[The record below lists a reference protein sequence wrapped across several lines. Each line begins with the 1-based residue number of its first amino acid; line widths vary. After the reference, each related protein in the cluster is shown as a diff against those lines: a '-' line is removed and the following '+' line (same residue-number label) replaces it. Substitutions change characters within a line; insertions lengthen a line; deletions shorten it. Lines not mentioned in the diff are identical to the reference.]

1 MCLALFYYV
10 MYPDKWGPV
19 NPVLL
24 LSCVPVG
31 YSWMPLLKDG
41 RMQSVE
47 LQLPVA
53 ANLPPGYLCQDTR
66 KVQSCF
72 FFKPVLS
79 EEHYSP
85 LFLFQIPLMV
95 KQKWKVIDTQRS
107 WHQTIKYC
115 GYLSQSFVRSMSIK
129 NVCVLQQSQ
138 PDIKW
143 VENAKTLFKVRTHV
157 ASTIY
162 AQVQHLIP

>member
-1 MCLALFYYV
+1 MRTSEPSTATLMCSS
-10 MYPDKWGPV
+10 G
-19 NPVLL
+19 LL
-24 LSCVPVG
+24 LDAFAKRWENAVCRAPATCGSQLA
-31 YSWMPLLKDG
+31 SWILVSGHEKGTVL
-41 RMQSVE
+41 
-47 LQLPVA
+47 
-53 ANLPPGYLCQDTR
+53 
-66 KVQSCF
+66 F